1 MKTFLQS
8 FLLVALALVLVQGR
22 SFCALPSTA
31 HAPATPVVSGAQRP
45 APVAPIPP
53 ELRNQGDPDI
63 PMKGSP
69 LPLVSLIG
77 FGLLVGG
84 VMPAM
89 RRRKVLSTH
98 P

>member
-1 MKTFLQS
+1 
-8 FLLVALALVLVQGR
+8 
-22 SFCALPSTA
+22 
-31 HAPATPVVSGAQRP
+31 
-45 APVAPIPP
+45 
-53 ELRNQGDPDI
+53 
-63 PMKGSP
+63 MKGSP